1 MIEKVVVI
9 VLATVMVLD
18 DVMILSHIL
27 LFLLLLIGLIVL
39 AHVMVLTYVMA
50 LIPEMGGNHYNNTT
64 SEMVLTMLCYVN
76 LCYDLILRN
85 GINPCFCV
93 SLCYGVTCVTVLTHV
108 MVLACVCRAGWWG
121 EVLLRHHDQGLLEV
135 IIRGG
140 VLLIILPKPA

>member
-1 MIEKVVVI
+1 MVI

-18 DVMILSHIL
+18 DVMILSRVL
-27 LFLLLLIGLIVL
+27 LSLLLLIGLIVL

-64 SEMVLTMLCYVN
+64 EMVLTMLCYVN

-93 SLCYGVTCVTVLTHV
+93 SLCYGVTCVTALTHV
-108 MVLACVCRAGWWG
+108 MVLAPF
-121 EVLLRHHDQGLLEV
+121 LLLAVVFLV
-135 IIRGG
+135 
-140 VLLIILPKPA
+140 

>member
-1 MIEKVVVI
+1 MVI

-85 GINPCFCV
+85 GINP
-93 SLCYGVTCVTVLTHV
+93 
-108 MVLACVCRAGWWG
+108 
-121 EVLLRHHDQGLLEV
+121 
-135 IIRGG
+135 
-140 VLLIILPKPA
+140 